1 MNSLQRGYYAVC
13 FAAAF
18 IVCGVAVSLSL
29 SVPVELADYVDN
41 GLMLPLFRY
50 GLLFALIAYGVV
62 LSGEHR
68 TVTLVIYLSVFTLGV
83 WVGLEW
89 VEPIVLSYPSLTD
102 MIIRYPVLTTA
113 MSMITGIC
121 LLLPLGTRTWL
132 VPLVSA
138 VSGTG
143 LGMFILLE
151 SPFDDFYAWFS
162 FSAGLGAIAVVLTS
176 TVLFSIARRFL
187 SSTTFTIAERIVGS
201 WLIAAS
207 LLLAALAIVP
217 LPPSQ
222 LEPLPTPDASVFDQ
236 ILQE

>member
-18 IVCGVAVSLSL
+18 IVCGVAISLRM
-29 SVPVELADYVDN
+29 SVPIELADYVDN
-41 GLMLPLFRY
+41 GLMLSLFRY

-62 LSGEHR
+62 LSGEDR
-68 TVTLVIYLSVFTLGV
+68 PVTLVIHLSVFTLGV

-102 MIIRYPVLTTA
+102 VIIRYPVLATA

-121 LLLPLGTRTWL
+121 LLLPLRARTWL
-132 VPLVSA
+132 IPLVSA

-151 SPFDDFYAWFS
+151 SPFDYFYAWFS
-162 FSAGLGAIAVVLTS
+162 FSAGLGAIAVVITS
-176 TVLFSIARRFL
+176 TVLFSIARRFF

-217 LPPSQ
+217 EPAAQ
-222 LEPLPTPDASVFDQ
+222 LEPLSTPDASVFDQ